1 MCKESLGMRIAQP
14 PLSVTPRWN
23 WRCEQFKIL
32 EVYPCYNSNAKF
44 FWPCWLSY
52 YCHAHHNSCIIN
64 HVAYPTS
71 MYGIHW
77 RRDLSS
83 SGQNSSSQ
91 RTTREP
97 RISHAAVH
105 TVSTL
110 DTAPWQHTSSKTFW
124 FRISGSMVLLAG
136 CAVPIGCCFRSAMPF
151 SITSCV

>member
-1 MCKESLGMRIAQP
+1 MYKESLGMRLAQP

-23 WRCEQFKIL
+23 WRWEQFNNPWNTPLFQQQCQIL
-32 EVYPCYNSNAKF
+32 QTMLTAMLLPHPLYV
-44 FWPCWLSY
+44 
-52 YCHAHHNSCIIN
+52 

-97 RISHAAVH
+97 RISHAAVY

-110 DTAPWQHTSSKTFW
+110 DTAPWQHTSSNTFW

-136 CAVPIGCCFRSAMPF
+136 CAVPIGGCFRSAMPF